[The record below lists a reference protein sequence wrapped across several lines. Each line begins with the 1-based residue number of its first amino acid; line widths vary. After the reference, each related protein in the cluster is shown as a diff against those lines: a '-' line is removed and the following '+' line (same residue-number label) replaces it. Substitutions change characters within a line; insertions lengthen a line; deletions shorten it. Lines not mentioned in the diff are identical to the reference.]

1 MQPLDRYIQGW
12 RKGEDPRGPD
22 PKALLE
28 SGQVSSKQLFDAV
41 LADRDRLLET
51 VAKAQAEKR
60 EFEEALLRSHQL
72 VELQRAEIIA
82 LKESRRAPA

>member
-1 MQPLDRYIQGW
+1 MDINSRLPWLSGAQDS
-12 RKGEDPRGPD
+12 RGPD
-22 PKALLE
+22 PKELPE
-28 SGQVSSKQLFDAV
+28 SGQVSSKQLFEAV

-60 EFEEALLRSHQL
+60 EFEEALLSSHQL

-82 LKESRRAPA
+82 LKESRRTPA